1 MEDALASIV
10 AEERRIFAGHPV
22 KAFQYGTA
30 GFRERGELLET
41 VVFRIGLLAAIR
53 SKCTKATIG
62 VMITASHNPVED
74 NGVKVVEPHG
84 EMLLTQWEG
93 FATAIAN
100 ARTEDLPGVVRSIVT
115 DTGCDFDSSASVAFA
130 RDTRPSSEPLAR
142 ILATGLTLIGAK
154 HVDYGV
160 LTTPQL
166 HYMVRCINTGGEF
179 GVASEEGYYT
189 KMATAFRNLTS
200 ELKHTR
206 SVLKLDGAN
215 GVGAEKMAK
224 LVGHLDNSGV
234 LRVKIYNDGTTG
246 TLNEKCGADY
256 VKVQQLPPV
265 GLEFATGDRCASF
278 DGDADRLMYFY
289 KDNGGHFR
297 LLDGDKISSL
307 VAGFIAEKLKVL
319 ESDLSFG
326 VVQTAYANGSSTT
339 YLVET
344 LRVPVS
350 CALTGVKYVHS
361 KALHYDIGVYFE
373 ANGHGTVLFSHKAI
387 ESFKRIAASE
397 EVATPKTQA
406 AKDLFQLSQLINQAV
421 GDAISDLLL
430 VEVVLSHRQW
440 GCSDW
445 EALYCD
451 LANRQLKVKVKDR
464 AVISTTDEERKCLT
478 PVGLQ
483 TEIDILV
490 SQFPKGRSF
499 VRPSGT
505 EDVVRVY
512 AEAEGQSQADH
523 LAYLVALKVHE
534 LAGGIGERP
543 SPPKC

>member
-1 MEDALASIV
+1 MEEVLASIV
-10 AEERRIFAGHPV
+10 AEEKRIFAGHPV

-30 GFRERGELLET
+30 GFRERCELLGP

-53 SKCTKATIG
+53 SKCTNATIG

-100 ARTEDLPGVVRSIVT
+100 ARTEDLPGVVRTIVA
-115 DTGCDFDSSASVAFA
+115 DTGCNFDVSATVTFA
-130 RDTRPSSEPLAR
+130 RDTRPSSNSLAR

-166 HYMVRCINTGGEF
+166 HYMVRCINTHGEF
-179 GVASEEGYYT
+179 GDASEEGYYN

-215 GVGAEKMAK
+215 GVGAEKMEK
-224 LVGHLDNSGV
+224 LMGHLADNGV
-234 LRVKIYNDGTTG
+234 LRVKIYNDGTKG

-256 VKVQQLPPV
+256 VKVQQLPPM
-265 GLEFATGDRCASF
+265 GLEFVTGDRCASF

-307 VAGFIAEKLKVL
+307 VAGFIAEKLKLL

-326 VVQTAYANGSSTT
+326 VVQTAYANGSSTA
-339 YLVET
+339 YLVEK
-344 LRVPVS
+344 LCVPVS

-361 KALHYDIGVYFE
+361 KALLYDIGVYFE

-387 ESFKRIAASE
+387 ESFKRTAASD
-397 EVATPKTQA
+397 VATPKTQA

-430 VEVVLSHRQW
+430 VEVILSHRQW

-445 EALYCD
+445 DALFCD

-464 AVISTTDEERKCLT
+464 AVIRTTDEERKCLT
-478 PVGLQ
+478 PPGLQ
-483 TEIDILV
+483 AEIDILV

-512 AEAEGQSQADH
+512 AEAEEKSQADR
-523 LAYLVALKVHE
+523 LAYLVALKVYE
-534 LAGGIGERP
+534 LAVGMGERP
-543 SPPKC
+543 SSPKS